1 MNLLKI
7 TSISKKIMLAL
18 LGGFLV
24 VFLLVH
30 MGINLCLLRNDGGAW
45 YLAASHFMGTNY
57 IVKVFEVVLLLAV
70 LGHICLAI
78 MLQIQNWASRP
89 VRYKKA
95 HNSKTSFMSKHMIW
109 TGGLVLCFLAIHFV
123 NFYFVKH
130 GFVEGK
136 YLVEVQEI
144 QEHVDQ
150 DTYMAAMQGMLSP
163 EETAAFQQQM
173 GKLQTLIESG
183 VQSKDGKYIL
193 GVEKESIKAAFGE
206 DYAHFEPDFYTMCKE
221 LFQQK
226 GYSILYLILFVVLGL
241 HLFHAF
247 QSLFQTLGLSHNKY
261 NGVIKYAS
269 LIYTIVVVA
278 GFAIIPIYFM
288 FFFKG

>member
-7 TSISKKIMLAL
+7 SSISKKIVLAL
-18 LGGFLV
+18 LGAFLV

-45 YLAASHFMGTNY
+45 YLAASHFMGSNY
-57 IVKVFEVVLLLAV
+57 IVKVFEVVLILAIA
-70 LGHICLAI
+70 GHICLGI
-78 MLQIQNWASRP
+78 LLQIQNWMSRP

-95 HNSKTSFMSKHMIW
+95 QKSKTTFMSKNMIW

-130 GFVEGK
+130 DFVEGK
-136 YLVEVQEI
+136 YLVEMEEI
-144 QEHVDQ
+144 QKHVDQ
-150 DTYMAAMQGMLSP
+150 DKYMAYVQGALGQEEMMEFHEQMQ
-163 EETAAFQQQM
+163 
-173 GKLQTLIESG
+173 KLQMLIESG
-183 VQSKDGKYIL
+183 EQSKDGKYIL
-193 GVEKESIKAAFGE
+193 NLEKEPILTVFGE
-206 DYAHFEPDFYTMCKE
+206 DAHVEPDFYTMCKE

-226 GYSILYLILFVVLGL
+226 GYSILYLILFVVLGF

-247 QSLFQTLGLSHNKY
+247 QSLFQTLGLNHNKY
-261 NGVIKYAS
+261 NTIIKYAS
-269 LIYTIVVVA
+269 LIYTTVVIA
-278 GFAIIPIYFM
+278 GFAVIPVFFM